1 MWTVTVDGFYSVTA
15 FDERRGGSRPDVD
28 ELVVVRAR
36 VRDDLER
43 LSQSVPHAEI
53 LATPR
58 SAYPFRIVCRRDE
71 WARYLAASVDE
82 IDYLNFK
89 DRVAQRLGKRRHDV
103 LLSVWA
109 TLRRLEEDRA

>member
-1 MWTVTVDGFYSVTA
+1 MRTVAVYGFYTA
-15 FDERRGGSRPDVD
+15 TALAERSGGSPADPD
-28 ELVVVRAR
+28 EPVVLRAR
-36 VRDDLER
+36 VRDDLEP
-43 LSQSVPHAEI
+43 LSQSVPPAET

-58 SAYPFRIVCRRDE
+58 PPYPLRTVCRRAE

>member
-15 FDERRGGSRPDVD
+15 FDERRGIPARCRRARRGAGSREGRP
-28 ELVVVRAR
+28 RAPLAIR
-36 VRDDLER
+36 SSRRD
-43 LSQSVPHAEI
+43 
-53 LATPR
+53 PR
-58 SAYPFRIVCRRDE
+58 DSPSAYPFRIVCRRDE

>member
-15 FDERRGGSRPDVD
+15 FDERRGIPARCRRARRGA
-28 ELVVVRAR
+28 AR